1 MTLNQ
6 LRYFQAV
13 CQYHSISKA
22 SAMLHVTQPAVSIAL
37 SNLEEEFG
45 VTLFSRDNR
54 LLEITD
60 AGQVFLMLV
69 NEVLANVDAIYEKMK
84 DLQSNNCL
92 LRLSIVPFSFSRNIQ
107 RIIDD
112 FQSAASENKMNVYEY
127 GSKTALQKLKT
138 NQIDMAL
145 TVALSEKPNY
155 IEGLW
160 LYDENSVLAVG
171 KDNPLASRSE
181 ISYSELSDSSL
192 IMAKEDSYLTIM
204 IEQRFKEVGVK
215 PSSIYY
221 FAQPNLIASILSSNK
236 NSAAIL
242 SESLCESIQDIV
254 RIPIIDPVN
263 IKHLLLWKKGV
274 QLTPGMKLFIKQ
286 MKKMY
291 PQAAPY

>member
-84 DLQSNNCL
+84 DLQTNNCL

-155 IEGLW
+155 IEGLFIFF
-160 LYDENSVLAVG
+160 SKQIPAVQY
-171 KDNPLASRSE
+171 K
-181 ISYSELSDSSL
+181 
-192 IMAKEDSYLTIM
+192 T
-204 IEQRFKEVGVK
+204 
-215 PSSIYY
+215 
-221 FAQPNLIASILSSNK
+221 
-236 NSAAIL
+236 
-242 SESLCESIQDIV
+242 
-254 RIPIIDPVN
+254 
-263 IKHLLLWKKGV
+263 KKR
-274 QLTPGMKLFIKQ
+274 
-286 MKKMY
+286 
-291 PQAAPY
+291 